1 VAVAPDGR
9 TLYASSLG
17 PGTVSVI
24 DTHNSRVSATVSVGT
39 PGTDPFNLAVTPSAV
54 YVTEQG
60 VPSLTVIDP
69 TTQKVVANITVGND
83 AYGVAVS
90 R

>member
-1 VAVAPDGR
+1 M
-9 TLYASSLG
+9 
-17 PGTVSVI
+17 
-24 DTHNSRVSATVSVGT
+24 GT

-60 VPSLTVIDP
+60 VPTLTVIDP
-69 TTQKVVANITVGND
+69 KTQKVVANITVGND

-90 R
+90 H

>member
-1 VAVAPDGR
+1 
-9 TLYASSLG
+9 
-17 PGTVSVI
+17 VI
-24 DTHNSRVSATVSVGT
+24 DTRSHRVSATVSVGT

-60 VPSLTVIDP
+60 VPTLTVIDP
-69 TTQKVVANITVGND
+69 KTQKVVANITVGND

-90 R
+90 Q